1 MLFGLYSNTRK
12 TIRILCSLRVDCSIA
27 CFKKHQEKLCKERQ
41 ELNLK
46 KKQQE
51 KEELLLIEKSQKQKQ
66 VSFSDSD
73 EEYEPVPS
81 EIFTKLKQSEKIQNY
96 LRDERLQKIIN
107 DIMKEPKTSQQDQK
121 LKQKLESDPD
131 FKLFYSTIFQMI
143 EEK

>member
-1 MLFGLYSNTRK
+1 MFAN
-12 TIRILCSLRVDCSIA
+12 CSIA

-51 KEELLLIEKSQKQKQ
+51 QEELLLIQNSQKQKQ

-73 EEYEPVPS
+73 EDYEPVPS
-81 EIFTKLKQSEKIQNY
+81 EVLTKLKQSEKIQNY